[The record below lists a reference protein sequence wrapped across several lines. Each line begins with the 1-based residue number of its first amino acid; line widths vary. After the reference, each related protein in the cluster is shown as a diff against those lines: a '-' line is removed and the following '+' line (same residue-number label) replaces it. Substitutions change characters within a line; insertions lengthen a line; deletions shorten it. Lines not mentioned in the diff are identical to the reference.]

1 MGDFILD
8 EDAFQAA
15 NRRGED
21 ERSRS
26 PIPASVRFDRPSRRI
41 VVEFTNGAAF
51 MAPARQL
58 QGLEDASDD
67 ELAEVELL
75 GETGLHWETRD
86 VDFRIVGLM
95 AGIFGNARFMEAARR
110 GSEARSEAKA
120 AAARENG
127 RKGGRPRKGAA

>member
-1 MGDFILD
+1 
-8 EDAFQAA
+8 
-15 NRRGED
+15 
-21 ERSRS
+21 
-26 PIPASVRFDRPSRRI
+26 
-41 VVEFTNGAAF
+41 

-75 GETGLHWETRD
+75 GETGLHWQTRD

-110 GSEARSEAKA
+110 GGKARSEAKA